1 MQRREFIMFL
11 GGAVV
16 VWPFAAR
23 AQQKSAGIG
32 FLVAGAADTSAPLVE
47 ASSKVCVKTD

>member
-1 MQRREFIMFL
+1 MRRREFIMSL

-16 VWPFAAR
+16 VWPFPAR

-32 FLVAGAADTSAPLVE
+32 FLVAGTADASAPL
-47 ASSKVCVKTD
+47 SPQIHF